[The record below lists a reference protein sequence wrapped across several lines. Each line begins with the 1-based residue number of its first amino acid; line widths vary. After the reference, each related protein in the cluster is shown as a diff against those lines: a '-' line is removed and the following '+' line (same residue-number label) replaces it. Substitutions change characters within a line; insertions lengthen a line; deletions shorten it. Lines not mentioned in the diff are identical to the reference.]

1 MLRGTQA
8 LRRCAWQLPVRT
20 SQRCLSSASP
30 EAQLEDKLR
39 GSLRGV
45 QHVKVSR
52 RQHAGSARLGVHLSG
67 VEGCGTGAGERHER
81 RVWDYVRRGC
91 HG

>member
-8 LRRCAWQLPVRT
+8 FRRCALQLPVRT

-39 GSLRGV
+39 GSLGGV
-45 QHVKVSR
+45 QHVKVSC
-52 RQHAGSARLGVHLSG
+52 RQHDPRACLVRARACTSVG
-67 VEGCGTGAGERHER
+67 
-81 RVWDYVRRGC
+81 
-91 HG
+91 